1 MLPRLRVNRARP
13 PLAESAKI
21 SIPRAAVEQQ
31 RVDAVLALDH
41 VAAVAGIPLE
51 HVVAGA
57 EERDVVALLAVD
69 EVVAVAAEDE
79 VGAVGAEKGIV
90 ARAAVDRH
98 FDECGQIASGTEA
111 VVAAIRVDHEV
122 FARPDVDAER
132 RGIEPV
138 EAHAGTV
145 GGRGEDL
152 RAVAAIDLDGV
163 GTVAAFVQIGVVARV
178 PDHAVVAAFAE
189 HLVVGIAAGQG
200 VVVAAA
206 EQKIEASLAE
216 EGVVAALTEE
226 LIVARAAGEGVVA
239 VAAEEVGARQRPVAF
254 VERDRVVPAQA
265 EPLDQ
270 AGIGHRGGAALDDHR
285 AAVDE
290 NGAGGIAA
298 DRDRIVEGV
307 AEYRQQAASGVK
319 GCGDSHCRRP
329 LECSAVRAALA
340 VGVWCAAERI
350 GSVAIGGHAPAL
362 EGDV

>member
-1 MLPRLRVNRARP
+1 MSAPLLPRRVSLPAP
-13 PLAESAKI
+13 PSTVTLI
-21 SIPRAAVEQQ
+21 RAA
-31 RVDAVLALDH
+31 RL
-41 VAAVAGIPLE
+41 P
-51 HVVAGA
+51 
-57 EERDVVALLAVD
+57 VALKLSSPPFALTTRFSLVPMSMLN
-69 EVVAVAAEDE
+69 
-79 VGAVGAEKGIV
+79 GA
-90 ARAAVDRH
+90 
-98 FDECGQIASGTEA
+98 
-111 VVAAIRVDHEV
+111 
-122 FARPDVDAER
+122 
-132 RGIEPV
+132 GIEPV
-138 EAHAGTV
+138 EAHARTV
-145 GGRGEDL
+145 GGSGEDL
-152 RAVAAIDLDGV
+152 RAVAAVDLDGIGAV
-163 GTVAAFVQIGVVARV
+163 TALGQIGVVARV

-200 VVVAAA
+200 VVVVAA
-206 EQKIEASLAE
+206 EQKIEASFAE
-216 EGVVAALTEE
+216 EGIVARLSEQ
-226 LIVARAAGEGVVA
+226 LVVARAADEGVVA

-307 AEYRQQAASGVK
+307 AEYRQHAASGVK

-340 VGVWCAAERI
+340 VGVWCAAERV